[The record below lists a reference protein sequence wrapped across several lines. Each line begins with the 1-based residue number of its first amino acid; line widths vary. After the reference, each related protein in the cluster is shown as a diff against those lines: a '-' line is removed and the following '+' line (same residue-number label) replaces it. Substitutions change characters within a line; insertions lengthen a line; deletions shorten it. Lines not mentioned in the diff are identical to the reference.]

1 MENNQIIYLESVSK
15 PSISTKMRN
24 TCSSLKVS
32 DYMEGQKMANV
43 QINMIGVVYTG
54 QRRVKIL

>member
-32 DYMEGQKMANV
+32 DYMEGQKMTNV
-43 QINMIGVVYTG
+43 QILIGVVYTG